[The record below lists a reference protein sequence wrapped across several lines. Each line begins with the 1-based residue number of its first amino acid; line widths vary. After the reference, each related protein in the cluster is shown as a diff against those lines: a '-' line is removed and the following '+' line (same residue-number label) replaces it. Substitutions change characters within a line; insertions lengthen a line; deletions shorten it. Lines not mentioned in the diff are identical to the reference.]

1 LSLVWRTV
9 FHKEKCPSFRNLL
22 NGNHLDNFAILVVII
37 RYVLFRLLHESNLSE
52 QSKWSEAEAAL
63 TK

>member
-1 LSLVWRTV
+1 
-9 FHKEKCPSFRNLL
+9 L

-63 TK
+63 TKWAFKQ